1 MEQFI
6 REKQRLLSWE
16 GFFIIFSIK
25 VTFNVL
31 KKSVGIQVNSHFQ
44 QEFPSL
50 QAAGDQEKK
59 EKETSDDNYGP
70 GPSLRPP
77 SKNTFYFIKIVNEI
91 IFVFY
96 FVR

>member
-1 MEQFI
+1 M
-6 REKQRLLSWE
+6 
-16 GFFIIFSIK
+16 
-25 VTFNVL
+25 
-31 KKSVGIQVNSHFQ
+31 NSHFQ

-59 EKETSDDNYGP
+59 EKESIDDSYGP

-77 SKNTFYFIKIVNEI
+77 SKNTFCLIKIQNEI

-96 FVR
+96 LVI

>member
-1 MEQFI
+1 MSL
-6 REKQRLLSWE
+6 R
-16 GFFIIFSIK
+16 

-59 EKETSDDNYGP
+59 EKEATEDSYGP

-77 SKNTFYFIKIVNEI
+77 SKNTFCLIKMVNEI
-91 IFVFY
+91 IFVSCFMI
-96 FVR
+96 